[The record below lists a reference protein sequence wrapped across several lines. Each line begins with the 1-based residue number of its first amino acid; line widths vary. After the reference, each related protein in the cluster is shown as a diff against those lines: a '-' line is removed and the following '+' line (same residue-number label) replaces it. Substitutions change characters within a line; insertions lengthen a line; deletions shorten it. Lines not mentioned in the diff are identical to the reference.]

1 MKFRTFRPTALVG
14 AALVAGVALS
24 GCQSQ
29 PSAGPSNGGADASK
43 LVSQS
48 ADALKALAGAHIVIT
63 ADGKVP
69 NVKITKLEADVA
81 DKPAVAATG
90 DATLQMGGGQTQNA
104 KLIYVDGHL
113 YSDIAEPGKFV
124 DYGKGDSIYNLG
136 VIFDPS
142 QGLANALSKLK
153 NAKEAGSETI
163 NGTDTTKVTGTIS
176 SNDIAQLAGSRK
188 APENATDVP
197 ITVWIGKN
205 DPHNL
210 VQAQVESPFAQD
222 AKLTMT
228 LSDFGKTVSVEKPQ
242 LTAPT
247 DPEPGN

>member
-1 MKFRTFRPTALVG
+1 MKFRTRTTLVVG
-14 AALVAGVALS
+14 AALVAGAALS

-29 PSAGPSNGGADASK
+29 PSTGPSNGADAAK

-48 ADALKALAGAHIVIT
+48 ADAMKALTGAHIVIT

-69 NVKITKLEADVA
+69 NVKVTKLAADVA
-81 DKPAVAATG
+81 NKPAVIATG
-90 DATLQMGGGQTQNA
+90 DATMQMGDKTQDA

-113 YSDIAEPGKFV
+113 YSDVAEPGKWV

-153 NAKEAGSETI
+153 DPKEAGSDTI
-163 NGTDTTKVTGTIS
+163 GGTETTKVTGTIS
-176 SNDIAQLAGSRK
+176 TNDVAQLAGSRK
-188 APENATDVP
+188 APEKAQEVP

-222 AKLTMT
+222 AKLTLT
-228 LSDFGKTVSVEKPQ
+228 LSDFGKTVTAEKPQ
-242 LTAPT
+242 LTTPT